1 MDETLNI
8 AEPTPVATETLVS
21 DAAGIVVGEAKYV
34 VKTFCFAK
42 TVRTF
47 ALLTQL
53 AEAAGISKVVA
64 SADDGTEDEK
74 TTQAG
79 FISQLFAALPKAL
92 TDGTPAIY
100 KLLGLIVTGNKEL
113 KKLERED
120 GVDVEAVLME
130 RGTDIAY
137 DGSTE
142 EVLGLIGAAVQ
153 VMGVETI
160 IKNVRP
166 LMGLLR
172 R

>member
-1 MDETLNI
+1 MDETLNET
-8 AEPTPVATETLVS
+8 AAVEPTPKATETLV
-21 DAAGIVVGEAKYV
+21 AEAGSVVVGEATYV

-47 ALLTQL
+47 ALLTEL
-53 AEAAGISKVVA
+53 AEAAGVSQVVA
-64 SADDGTEDEK
+64 SADDVATA
-74 TTQAG
+74 TQAG
-79 FISQLFAALPKAL
+79 FISQLFTALPRAL
-92 TDGTPAIY
+92 REGTPALY

-113 KKLERED
+113 KKIERD
-120 GVDVEAVLME
+120 DDVDVDALLLE

-142 EVLGLIGAAVQ
+142 EVLGLVAQAVQ